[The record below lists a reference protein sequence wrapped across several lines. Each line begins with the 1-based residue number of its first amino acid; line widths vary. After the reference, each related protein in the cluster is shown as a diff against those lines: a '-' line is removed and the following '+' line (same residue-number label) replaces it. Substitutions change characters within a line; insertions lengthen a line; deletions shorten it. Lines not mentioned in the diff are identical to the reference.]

1 MNLPP
6 ARRIVTGHN
15 EQGKAIIASDGA
27 PPKIIELKAV
37 PGTVFYEIW
46 NTNASPVPIPVQN
59 DNGDDPTL
67 RPLQLH
73 PTPQGSIIRFV
84 DIPPD
89 AIQDNISAEDIAAG
103 FAQIGA
109 ANATT
114 HNSDSPHKLMHRT
127 ETIDYGILLS
137 GELWLVLDEG
147 ETKLTPG
154 DVVIQRGTNHA
165 WSNRTNETARMVF
178 ILLDGKFAEDLSVPR
193 P

>member
-1 MNLPP
+1 MSLP
-6 ARRIVTGHN
+6 AMRRIVTGHN
-15 EQGKAIIASDGA
+15 EQGKAVIVSDGA

-46 NTNASPVPIPVQN
+46 NTNASPVPI
-59 DNGDDPTL
+59 DNSDDPTL

-73 PTPQGSIIRFV
+73 PTPNGSIIRFV

-89 AIQDNISAEDIAAG
+89 SVQDNISDADIAAG
-103 FAQIGA
+103 FGQIGA
-109 ANATT
+109 ASAATHT
-114 HNSDSPHKLMHRT
+114 DDSPHKLMHRT

-147 ETKLTPG
+147 EAKLSPG

-165 WSNRTNETARMVF
+165 WANRSNEVARMVF
-178 ILLDGKFAEDLSVPR
+178 ILLDGKFSFR
-193 P
+193 

>member
-1 MNLPP
+1 MSLSTM
-6 ARRIVTGHN
+6 RRIVTGHN
-15 EQGKAIIASDGA
+15 EQGKAVITSEGA

-46 NTNASPVPIPVQN
+46 NTNSSPVSIGN
-59 DNGDDPTL
+59 AGDNADDPTL

-73 PTPQGSIIRFV
+73 PTPNGSIIRFV

-89 AIQDNISAEDIAAG
+89 AIQNNISAEDIAAG

-109 ANATT
+109 AGATT
-114 HNSDSPHKLMHRT
+114 HNADSPHKLMHRT
-127 ETIDYGILLS
+127 ETIDYGILIS

-147 ETKLTPG
+147 ETKLNVG

-165 WSNRTNETARMVF
+165 WSNRSNETARMVF
-178 ILLDGKFAEDLSVPR
+178 ILLDGKFSF
-193 P
+193 